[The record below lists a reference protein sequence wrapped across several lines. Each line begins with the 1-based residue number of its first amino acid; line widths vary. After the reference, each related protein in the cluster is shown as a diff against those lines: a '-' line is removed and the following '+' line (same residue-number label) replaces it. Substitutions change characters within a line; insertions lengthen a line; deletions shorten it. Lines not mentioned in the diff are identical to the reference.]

1 MEQEQ
6 KFSLKEE
13 LLKRYQIIDA
23 KLSLQRLM
31 ISFIFLVIG
40 VVFYKYAIN
49 YNFLI
54 LISLLIVSISFFFN
68 FLIIKEGVVI
78 DLEKN
83 IITIPGG
90 GVVANKIS
98 DFFTLRY
105 IFQNFIRF
113 TCAIAEIR
121 LMSMQNTIKPYS
133 QHSKYYLTFNGDF
146 GTVVLKFLTKGK
158 RDELYSL
165 MTVINKMGEPI
176 LINS

>member
-6 KFSLKEE
+6 KFSLKDD

-31 ISFIFLVIG
+31 ISFILLIAG
-40 VVFYKYAIN
+40 IIFYYYSFN
-49 YNFLI
+49 YNFL
-54 LISLLIVSISFFFN
+54 LLSLFVTLSIGFFLN
-68 FLIIKEGVVI
+68 FLIIKDGVTI

-90 GVVANKIS
+90 GIIANRIS
-98 DFFTLRY
+98 DFFTVKY

-113 TCAIAEIR
+113 NFAISEIR

-146 GTVVLKFLTKGK
+146 GTIILKSHTL
-158 RDELYSL
+158 
-165 MTVINKMGEPI
+165 
-176 LINS
+176 